1 MSSPPTS
8 DARVTYPPKS
18 EPIKAFPDYGTII
31 SKMAEA
37 RAAGD
42 EALYQNYRRRYEIA
56 KVHGEGWMAHAPMLA
71 SVIATA
77 RPGPVL
83 EIGIGRGS
91 TPLILEMCKAMG
103 RPYAGLDKESA
114 WVYEMGDA
122 LSCPGIEQMDDWVKL
137 PDWLSKNY
145 KRWAVVFVDN
155 DPLGRLPAIVAVRDM
170 CEFVVVHDTWNL
182 WEELRP
188 MHEYLDTFKFRSDY
202 TLFPS
207 CTSVVSDVRAY
218 SGAT

>member
-8 DARVTYPPKS
+8 DPLETGAPRT
-18 EPIKAFPDYGTII
+18 EPIKAFPDYGTLI
-31 SKMAEA
+31 AEMGKA

-42 EALYQNYRRRYEIA
+42 EALYANYRRRYEIA
-56 KVHGEGWMAHAPMLA
+56 KMHGEGWMAHAPMLA

-103 RPYAGLDKESA
+103 RLYTGLDKEEA
-114 WVYEMGDA
+114 WTIEMATA
-122 LSCPGIEQMDDWVKL
+122 LRCHDIWVENDWSRVIEHYPGE
-137 PDWLSKNY
+137 Y
-145 KRWAVVFVDN
+145 AVVFIDN
-155 DPLGRLPAIVAVRDM
+155 DPLGRLPAIKAVRGHA
-170 CEFVVVHDTWNL
+170 EFIVVHDTWNY

-188 MHEYLDTFKFRSDY
+188 MHEYLHNFKFRSDY
-202 TLFPS
+202 TLMPS
-207 CTSVVSDVRAY
+207 CTSVVSDVRKYA
-218 SGAT
+218 GDR